1 MKSYIGK
8 RGYVLIK
15 KNWDP
20 SILNQIKKELLI
32 QPFQSGDYGEPD
44 EPFPIFS
51 ENSQKIYI
59 PKYHGVVPC
68 GQTE

>member
-20 SILNQIKKELLI
+20 SVLNQIKKELLI
-32 QPFQSGDYGEPD
+32 QPFQSG
-44 EPFPIFS
+44 I
-51 ENSQKIYI
+51 
-59 PKYHGVVPC
+59 
-68 GQTE
+68 